1 MGRFPS
7 VHWSLHCSRHPEN
20 RCSVLT
26 GTTLQQFEMELPD
39 GTSTQETVRSCSRWK
54 NQSLVAPKWSKKDK
68 WIGLITR
75 LRHLH
80 WPIPNW
86 CIAVFIFY
94 CLCAWHDG
102 HVEAA
107 HISGLNMSLSHLKLV
122 SDSSFGDQRLKGR
135 VEVKKQSAAYWR
147 ICQTHDRLEV

>member
-7 VHWSLHCSRHPEN
+7 VLWSLHCSRHPEN

-26 GTTLQQFEMELPD
+26 GTTLHQFEMELPD
-39 GTSTQETVRSCSRWK
+39 GMSTQETVRSCSRWK
-54 NQSLVAPKWSKKDK
+54 NQSLVAPKWSKKDR

-122 SDSSFGDQRLKGR
+122 TPFLGIKDWKDVSRF
-135 VEVKKQSAAYWR
+135 KKNPVQHR